1 VSPVR
6 ERDTAALSLFA
17 DEMKAAREQR
27 GWSQADLAD
36 QIPYSL
42 STISMVEALHRVPT
56 RDLAVHLDKAFGT
69 PGTFTRLEGRLRDLP
84 FPASFRPFAAYET
97 EATALYVFE
106 HSLVPGLLQTP
117 DYARAVLAT
126 RPNTTEA
133 EIDNLVAARLAR
145 QAILTRD
152 DPPAPLLWALI
163 DEGVLYR
170 PVAPAEVMD
179 GQLMYLVEMSRRPN
193 VTIQVV
199 PYSAGGHTG
208 LLGAFTIA
216 DLAGMPGIVNVEDI
230 TYGRVFEDPATVSRV
245 TLHYKSLQSEAL
257 PKGASREL
265 IARVAEERWKASAPL
280 TGASRAIRETAAG
293 SASRSVPPPR

>member
-1 VSPVR
+1 MSPVR

-42 STISMVEALHRVPT
+42 STISMVEALHRVPA
-56 RDLAVHLDKAFGT
+56 RDLAAHLDKAFGT

-126 RPNTTEA
+126 RPNTTED
-133 EIDNLVAARLAR
+133 EVDNLVAARLAR
-145 QAILTRD
+145 QVILTRD

-170 PVAPAEVMD
+170 PVAAAEVMHD
-179 GQLMYLVEMSRRPN
+179 QLTYLVEVSRRPN

-208 LLGAFTIA
+208 LLGAFAVA
-216 DLAGMPGIVNVEDI
+216 DLDGSLGIVYVEDI
-230 TYGRVFEDPATVSRV
+230 ADGRVFEDPGAVSRV
-245 TLHYKSLQSEAL
+245 TLRYKSLQSEAL
-257 PKGASREL
+257 PKGASRDL
-265 IARVAEERWKASAPL
+265 IARVAEERWKATAP
-280 TGASRAIRETAAG
+280 
-293 SASRSVPPPR
+293 

>member
-1 VSPVR
+1 MSPVR

-17 DEMKAAREQR
+17 DELKAAREQR

-56 RDLAVHLDKAFGT
+56 RDLAGHLDKAFGT
-69 PGTFTRLEGRLRDLP
+69 PGTFARLEARLRDLP
-84 FPASFRPFAAYET
+84 FPASFRPFAAYEAK
-97 EATALYVFE
+97 ATALYMFQ
-106 HSLVPGLLQTP
+106 HSLIPGLLQTP
-117 DYARAVLAT
+117 QYARAVLAT
-126 RPNTTEA
+126 RPNTAED

-152 DPPAPLLWALI
+152 DPPPPLLWALI

-170 PVAPAEVMD
+170 PVAPAEVMRD
-179 GQLMYLVEMSRRPN
+179 QLAYLVEMSRRPN
-193 VTIQVV
+193 ITIQVV

-208 LLGAFTIA
+208 LLGAFVIA
-216 DLAGMPGIVNVEDI
+216 DIDSSPGIVFVEDI
-230 TYGRVFEDPATVSRV
+230 ADGRVFEDPGTVSRV
-245 TLHYKSLQSEAL
+245 TLRYKSLQSEAL

-265 IARVAEERWKASAPL
+265 IARVAEERWKGTAP
-280 TGASRAIRETAAG
+280 
-293 SASRSVPPPR
+293 

>member
-1 VSPVR
+1 MSPVR

-17 DEMKAAREQR
+17 DEMRATREQR

-56 RDLAVHLDKAFGT
+56 RDLAVNLDKAFGT

-106 HSLVPGLLQTP
+106 HSLIPGLLQTP
-117 DYARAVLAT
+117 GYARAVLAT
-126 RPNTTEA
+126 RPNTADDEV
-133 EIDNLVAARLAR
+133 DNLVEARLAR

-152 DPPAPLLWALI
+152 DPSPPLLWALI

-170 PVAPAEVMD
+170 PVAAAEVMHD
-179 GQLMYLVEMSRRPN
+179 QLVHLVALSRRPN

-208 LLGAFTIA
+208 LLGAFVIA
-216 DLAGMPGIVNVEDI
+216 DLDGPLSIVYVEDI

-257 PKGASREL
+257 PKRASGEL
-265 IARVAEERWKASAPL
+265 IARVAEERWK
-280 TGASRAIRETAAG
+280 TAA
-293 SASRSVPPPR
+293 P

>member
-1 VSPVR
+1 MSPVR

-56 RDLAVHLDKAFGT
+56 RDLAGHLDKAFGT

-84 FPASFRPFAAYET
+84 FPASFRPFAAYEA

-117 DYARAVLAT
+117 GYARAVLAT
-126 RPNTTEA
+126 RPNTAED

-145 QAILTRD
+145 QDVLTRE

-170 PVAPAEVMD
+170 PVAPAEVMHD
-179 GQLMYLVEMSRRPN
+179 QLLFLVEVSRRPN

-216 DLAGMPGIVNVEDI
+216 DLDGNPGTVNVEDI
-230 TYGRVFEDPATVSRV
+230 TDGRVFEDPGTVSRV
-245 TLHYKSLQSEAL
+245 TLRYKSLQSEAL

-265 IARVAEERWKASAPL
+265 IARVAEERWKATAP
-280 TGASRAIRETAAG
+280 
-293 SASRSVPPPR
+293 

>member
-1 VSPVR
+1 MSPVR

-42 STISMVEALHRVPT
+42 STISMVEALHRVPA
-56 RDLAVHLDKAFGT
+56 RDLAAHLDKAFGT

-106 HSLVPGLLQTP
+106 HSLIPGLLQTP
-117 DYARAVLAT
+117 GYARAVLAT

-145 QAILTRD
+145 QVILTRD

-170 PVAPAEVMD
+170 PVAPAEVMHD
-179 GQLMYLVEMSRRPN
+179 QLMYLVEVSRRPN

-208 LLGAFTIA
+208 LLGAFVVA
-216 DLAGMPGIVNVEDI
+216 DLDSSLGIVYVEDI
-230 TYGRVFEDPATVSRV
+230 ADGRVFEDPGAVSRV
-245 TLHYKSLQSEAL
+245 TLRYKSLQSEAL
-257 PKGASREL
+257 PKGASRDL
-265 IARVAEERWKASAPL
+265 IARVAEERWKATAP
-280 TGASRAIRETAAG
+280 
-293 SASRSVPPPR
+293 

>member
-1 VSPVR
+1 MPPVR
-6 ERDTAALSLFA
+6 ERDMTALSLFA

-42 STISMVEALHRVPT
+42 SAISMAEALHRVPT
-56 RDLAVHLDKAFGT
+56 RDLARHLDKAFGT
-69 PGTFTRLEGRLRDLP
+69 PGTFARLEARLRDLP
-84 FPASFRPFAAYET
+84 FPASFRPFAAYEA

-106 HSLVPGLLQTP
+106 HSLIPGLLQTP
-117 DYARAVLAT
+117 AYARAVLAT
-126 RPNTTEA
+126 RPNTA
-133 EIDNLVAARLAR
+133 EDEVDNLVEARLAR

-170 PVAPAEVMD
+170 PVAPAEVMHD
-179 GQLMYLVEMSRRPN
+179 QLIDLVQTSRRPN

-208 LLGAFTIA
+208 LLGALTIA
-216 DLAGMPGIVNVEDI
+216 DLGSSPSIVNVEDI
-230 TYGRVFEDPATVSRV
+230 ADGRVFEDPGTVSLV
-245 TLHYKSLQSEAL
+245 TLRYKSLQSEAL

-265 IARVAEERWKASAPL
+265 IARVAEERWKGTAP
-280 TGASRAIRETAAG
+280 
-293 SASRSVPPPR
+293 

>member
-1 VSPVR
+1 MSPVR

-27 GWSQADLAD
+27 GWSQADLAG

-42 STISMVEALHRVPT
+42 STISMVEALHRVPA
-56 RDLAVHLDKAFGT
+56 RDLASHLDKTFGT

-84 FPASFRPFAAYET
+84 FPASFRPFAAYEA
-97 EATALYVFE
+97 EATALYVFQ

-117 DYARAVLAT
+117 AYARAVLAT
-126 RPNTTEA
+126 RPNTTDDEL
-133 EIDNLVAARLAR
+133 DNLVAARLAR
-145 QAILTRD
+145 QAVLTRD

-170 PVAPAEVMD
+170 PVAPAEVMHD
-179 GQLMYLVEMSRRPN
+179 QLMDLVRMSRLPN
-193 VTIQVV
+193 VTIQVI

-208 LLGAFTIA
+208 LLGAFVVA
-216 DLAGMPGIVNVEDI
+216 DLDSSLGIVYVEDI
-230 TYGRVFEDPATVSRV
+230 ADGRVFEDPGAVSRV
-245 TLHYKSLQSEAL
+245 TLRYRSLQSEAL

-265 IARVAEERWKASAPL
+265 IARVAEERWKATAP
-280 TGASRAIRETAAG
+280 
-293 SASRSVPPPR
+293 

>member
-1 VSPVR
+1 MR

-17 DEMKAAREQR
+17 DELKAAREQR
-27 GWSQADLAD
+27 GWSQADLAG

-56 RDLAVHLDKAFGT
+56 RDLASHLDKAFGT
-69 PGTFTRLEGRLRDLP
+69 PGTFARLEGRLRDLP
-84 FPASFRPFAAYET
+84 FPASFRPFAAYEA

-106 HSLVPGLLQTP
+106 HSLIPGLLQTP
-117 DYARAVLAT
+117 EYARAVLAT
-126 RPNTTEA
+126 RPNTAED

-145 QAILTRD
+145 QVILTRD
-152 DPPAPLLWALI
+152 EPPPPLLWALI
-163 DEGVLYR
+163 DEGVLHR
-170 PVAPAEVMD
+170 PVALAEVMRD
-179 GQLMYLVEMSRRPN
+179 QLARLVETSRWPN
-193 VTIQVV
+193 VTVQVL

-216 DLAGMPGIVNVEDI
+216 DLGSNPGTVNVEDI
-230 TYGRVFEDPATVSRV
+230 TYGRVFEDAATVSRV

-265 IARVAEERWKASAPL
+265 IARVAEERW
-280 TGASRAIRETAAG
+280 TGST
-293 SASRSVPPPR
+293 P

>member
-1 VSPVR
+1 MSPVG

-17 DEMKAAREQR
+17 DELKAAREQR
-27 GWSQADLAD
+27 GWSQADLAG

-56 RDLAVHLDKAFGT
+56 RDLALHLDKALGT
-69 PGTFTRLEGRLRDLP
+69 PGTFARLEARLRDLP
-84 FPASFRPFAAYET
+84 FPASFRPFAAYEA

-117 DYARAVLAT
+117 EYARAVLAT
-126 RPNTTEA
+126 RPNTAED

-145 QAILTRD
+145 QVILTRD
-152 DPPAPLLWALI
+152 EPPPPLLWALI
-163 DEGVLYR
+163 DEGVLHR
-170 PVAPAEVMD
+170 PVAPAEIMHD
-179 GQLMYLVEMSRRPN
+179 QLMFLVQVSRRPN
-193 VTIQVV
+193 VTVQVL

-216 DLAGMPGIVNVEDI
+216 DLGGNPGTVNVEDI
-230 TYGRVFEDPATVSRV
+230 TYGRVFEDAATVSRV

-265 IARVAEERWKASAPL
+265 IARVVEERW
-280 TGASRAIRETAAG
+280 TGT
-293 SASRSVPPPR
+293 VP

>member
-1 VSPVR
+1 VN
-6 ERDTAALSLFA
+6 
-17 DEMKAAREQR
+17 
-27 GWSQADLAD
+27 
-36 QIPYSL
+36 
-42 STISMVEALHRVPT
+42 
-56 RDLAVHLDKAFGT
+56 LDKAFGT

-106 HSLVPGLLQTP
+106 HSLIPGLLQTP
-117 DYARAVLAT
+117 GYARAVLAT
-126 RPNTTEA
+126 RPNTADDEV
-133 EIDNLVAARLAR
+133 DNLVEARLAR

-152 DPPAPLLWALI
+152 DPSPPLLWALI

-170 PVAPAEVMD
+170 PVAAAEVMHD
-179 GQLMYLVEMSRRPN
+179 QLVHLVALSRRPN

-208 LLGAFTIA
+208 LLGAFAVA
-216 DLAGMPGIVNVEDI
+216 DLDGPLSIVYVEDI

-257 PKGASREL
+257 PKRASGEL
-265 IARVAEERWKASAPL
+265 IARVAEERWK
-280 TGASRAIRETAAG
+280 TAA
-293 SASRSVPPPR
+293 P

>member
-1 VSPVR
+1 MSPVR

-56 RDLAVHLDKAFGT
+56 RDLAVHLDKTFGT
-69 PGTFTRLEGRLRDLP
+69 PRTFTRLEARLRDLP
-84 FPASFRPFAAYET
+84 FPASFRPFAAYEA

-106 HSLVPGLLQTP
+106 HSLIPGLLQTSE
-117 DYARAVLAT
+117 YARAVMAT
-126 RPNTTEA
+126 RPHTAED
-133 EIDNLVAARLAR
+133 EIDNLVIARLAR
-145 QAILTRD
+145 QSVLTRD

-163 DEGVLYR
+163 DEGVLHR
-170 PVAPAEVMD
+170 PVAPAEVMHD
-179 GQLMYLVEMSRRPN
+179 QLLHLVAVSRRPN
-193 VTIQVV
+193 VTVQVV

-216 DLAGMPGIVNVEDI
+216 DLGGSPGTVNVEDI
-230 TYGRVFEDPATVSRV
+230 TDGRVFEDPGMVSRV
-245 TLHYKSLQSEAL
+245 TLRYKSLQSEAL

-265 IARVAEERWKASAPL
+265 IARVAEEQWKGTAP
-280 TGASRAIRETAAG
+280 
-293 SASRSVPPPR
+293 